1 MKKNSREKRFVICI
15 RNEGY
20 EVSLERRKVYEVIAD
35 PASARHRLTRV
46 IDESG
51 EDYLYPED
59 FFLPI
64 GLPKPVEKA
73 LLAVS

>member
-1 MKKNSREKRFVICI
+1 MSRKSSIVCFVVCV

-20 EVSLERRKVYEVIAD
+20 DVSLERRKLYQVIPD
-35 PASARHRLTRV
+35 PASERHRLLRI

-64 GLPKPVEKA
+64 GLPKPVEKV
-73 LLAVS
+73 LLAVT

>member
-1 MKKNSREKRFVICI
+1 MKKSRTNKFAICV
-15 RNEGY
+15 RDEGY
-20 EVSLERRKVYEVIAD
+20 EVSLERRKVYEVVPD
-35 PASARHRLTRV
+35 PASARHHLLRV
-46 IDESG
+46 VDGSG

-73 LLAVS
+73 LLAAT

>member
-1 MKKNSREKRFVICI
+1 MNKNSKARRFVVCI

-20 EVSLERRKVYEVIAD
+20 EVSLEVRKIYRVLPDAAAE
-35 PASARHRLTRV
+35 RHHLLRV
-46 IDESG
+46 VDESAD
-51 EDYLYPED
+51 DYLYPED

>member
-1 MKKNSREKRFVICI
+1 MKKNSKEKRFVICI

-20 EVSLERRKVYEVIAD
+20 EVYLERRKVYEIIPD
-35 PASARHRLTRV
+35 PASERHRLLRV

-51 EDYLYPED
+51 EDYLYPGN

-64 GLPKPVEKA
+64 GLPKPIEKVFSG
-73 LLAVS
+73 VS

>member
-1 MKKNSREKRFVICI
+1 MKKNSKEKRFVICI

-20 EVSLERRKVYEVIAD
+20 EVSLERRKVYEVVSD
-35 PASARHRLTRV
+35 PASERHRLLRV

-51 EDYLYPED
+51 EDYLYPEG

-73 LLAVS
+73 LLAV

>member
-20 EVSLERRKVYEVIAD
+20 EVSLERRKVYEVVDD
-35 PASARHRLTRV
+35 PASGRHHLLRV